1 MPLYVT
7 LARKHDVPSSVSEV
21 LFVMF
26 TSTLMVFTLASNIFV
41 IYAVRNHPA
50 RTHSLV
56 QAVKPI

>member
-1 MPLYVT
+1 M
-7 LARKHDVPSSVSEV
+7 SEV

-56 QAVKPI
+56 QTVKPI